1 MNIGVLSLQGNY
13 SEHLRK
19 LESLNLKPIKVK
31 NKTDL
36 FKCDGLIIPG
46 GESTV
51 ISKMLDFQ
59 GLREAILEIKDKIH
73 IMGVCAG
80 MVLLSKTEKYHN
92 LRTLSIMDFEV
103 KRNGWGRQIYSF
115 NSDIKLSFSKSTIS
129 ATFIRAP
136 KVTSYS
142 NQIECLAKIN
152 NEPILLTDGRH
163 LACSFHPEYSKGTD
177 VYNYFFKLINKN

>member
-1 MNIGVLSLQGNY
+1 MNIGILSLQGNY
-13 SEHLRK
+13 FEHYKKINELV
-19 LESLNLKPIKVK
+19 NVIIVK
-31 NKTDL
+31 TENDL

-51 ISKMLDFQ
+51 ISKMLDYKD
-59 GLREAILEIKDKIH
+59 LRKTILESKDKIH

-80 MVLLSKTEKYHN
+80 MIMLSKTDNYNN
-92 LRTLSIMDFEV
+92 LNTLSIMDFKV
-103 KRNGWGRQIYSF
+103 QRNGWGRQIYSF

-152 NEPILLTDGRH
+152 NEPILLTD
-163 LACSFHPEYSKGTD
+163 ED
-177 VYNYFFKLINKN
+177 I

>member
-36 FKCDGLIIPG
+36 LKCDGLIIPG

-92 LRTLSIMDFEV
+92 LKTLSIMDFEV
-103 KRNGWGRQIYSF
+103 ERNGWGRQIHSF
-115 NSDIKLSFSKSTIS
+115 NQKIKTSFSDTEFTG
-129 ATFIRAP
+129 TFIRAP
-136 KVTSYS
+136 KVINYS
-142 NQIECLAKIN
+142 DSIECLAMVD
-152 NEPILLTDGRH
+152 NEPILITDKHH
-163 LACSFHPEYSKGTD
+163 LACSFHPEYSSGFD
-177 VYNYFFKLINKN
+177 VYNYFFSLIEKN